1 MTRRPA
7 LALAA
12 LLTLVVT
19 ATGCT
24 GSDEPTPA
32 APSPT
37 KNVAPTELSLGVWG
51 TEEEL
56 VAWDQVVREY
66 NEASTTTKVSLVEWS
81 SHDSARR
88 QIETGEIPDV
98 FMVERD
104 DLSVLEELELSQP
117 VSELLDERG
126 VDFGDR
132 FSRDAVEALSRKGEL
147 QCMPW
152 SISPQVLFVNEKL
165 VDFEAMEVQGL
176 DTPNRWDRWTLA
188 EFQAAAEFASRPAK
202 GTVGVHIEPSIA
214 GLAPFVLSA
223 GGSIFDDAAEPTRLD
238 FSSDET
244 HDALEQTLAVLRN
257 ASLTLSDEQL
267 EKRSPLEWFKRGK
280 LGIVAGDRSLVPELR
295 AVENLDFN
303 VMAMPRLEDAA
314 TVGEVTGLCISSK
327 AKAAAAANLIAHVSQ
342 DEPTAQLVR
351 TGGVQPANLAVAS
364 SDDFLQTDQL
374 PHRSRVFNTVVRGM
388 AFPPLTVSWAELE
401 GSVDDLMQQLLS
413 DPGEIDLRDLSAQ
426 IDEASKTVL
435 SPEEA
440 SPTADPTASSTTSPS
455 ASPKG

>member
-1 MTRRPA
+1 MT
-7 LALAA
+7 LA
-12 LLTLVVT
+12 VT
-19 ATGCT
+19 AAGCS
-24 GSDEPTPA
+24 GNGDPAPGNPTP
-32 APSPT
+32 T
-37 KNVAPTELSLGVWG
+37 QDVAPTELSLGVWG

-66 NEASTTTKVSLVEWS
+66 NESSRTSRVTLVEWS
-81 SHDSARR
+81 SHESARR
-88 QIETGEIPDV
+88 QLEAGEVPDV
-98 FMVERD
+98 FLVERD
-104 DLSVLEELELSQP
+104 DLSLLEEKKFSQP

-165 VDFEAMEVQGL
+165 VDFEAMEVQDL
-176 DTPNRWDRWTLA
+176 DIPNRWDRWTLA
-188 EFQAAAEFASRPAK
+188 EFQTAAEYASRPGK

-238 FSSDET
+238 FSGDAS
-244 HDALEQTLAVLRN
+244 HDALEQTLAVLRD

-267 EKRSPLEWFKRGK
+267 AKRAPLEWFKRGK
-280 LGIVAGDRSLVPELR
+280 LGIIAGDRSLVPELR

-303 VMAMPRLEDAA
+303 VLAMPRLEDAA
-314 TVGEVTGLCISSK
+314 TVGQVTGLCISSK
-327 AKAAAAANLIAHVSQ
+327 AKAGAAASLIAHISQ

-364 SDDFLQTDQL
+364 SADFLQTDQL
-374 PHRSRVFNTVVRGM
+374 PHRSRVFNTAVRGM

-401 GSVDDLMQQLLS
+401 ASVGDLIHQLLS
-413 DPGEIDLRDLSAQ
+413 DPGEIDLRDLSKQ

-435 SPEEA
+435 SPESVTPSVSPTTEA
-440 SPTADPTASSTTSPS
+440 SAGPSSS
-455 ASPKG
+455 ATPKG